1 MDLSLLFPLAQ
12 NAVVELGFLG
22 EPAGW
27 KKGNWL
33 GGKMEGGK
41 VFKLTEQIEA
51 LLHRVFKK
59 KTSTS
64 LLQKWCVFDLRK

>member
-12 NAVVELGFLG
+12 NAVVVLGFLG

-33 GGKMEGGK
+33 GGKMESGK
-41 VFKLTEQIEA
+41 VFKLTVQIEA

-59 KTSTS
+59 KN
-64 LLQKWCVFDLRK
+64 LH

>member
-12 NAVVELGFLG
+12 NAVVVLGFLG
-22 EPAGW
+22 PEGW
-27 KKGNWL
+27 KKGDWL
-33 GGKMEGGK
+33 GGKMESGK
-41 VFKLTEQIEA
+41 VFKLTVQIEA

-64 LLQKWCVFDLRK
+64 L